1 MSNLVPI
8 GRFSQITRLSIKA
21 LRLYAEQGLLCPEY
35 VDPDSGYRYYG
46 LRQAEMAIRIRL
58 LRSLEMP
65 LEDIREV
72 IRAGDAEVLR
82 MLLAQH
88 QERISEQV
96 AKYQRILVLL
106 QRLLENKEE
115 LVSYTIKVKEVTAQ
129 PIAGIRMRID
139 PTTYGESIPSP
150 MIELIDYTERL
161 GVRRRD
167 LPHVVIHYDY
177 SEEEADIEAAVP
189 IERAIAGEGRIVS
202 NTLQGGTVASIMHV
216 GPYEELGV
224 IYPALATWIQ
234 EHGHEMAGAPY
245 EMF

>member
-106 QRLLENKEE
+106 
-115 LVSYTIKVKEVTAQ
+115 
-129 PIAGIRMRID
+129 
-139 PTTYGESIPSP
+139 
-150 MIELIDYTERL
+150 
-161 GVRRRD
+161 
-167 LPHVVIHYDY
+167 
-177 SEEEADIEAAVP
+177 
-189 IERAIAGEGRIVS
+189 
-202 NTLQGGTVASIMHV
+202 
-216 GPYEELGV
+216 
-224 IYPALATWIQ
+224 
-234 EHGHEMAGAPY
+234 
-245 EMF
+245 